1 MIINETT
8 FAMFDQI
15 DLIVSQLKKSA
26 VFQAYLVAKHQLA
39 HNQTAQAKVKA
50 LQEAK
55 ADYDQIKDYGQ
66 YAPDYRQVRRRA
78 QKAQRVV
85 ALDPSVA
92 VFRQCELD
100 LQTVLDEISV
110 TIANSIS
117 KDIMVATGNPFFET
131 GRPATHHCTI
141 KGE

>member
-8 FAMFDQI
+8 FAMLDQV
-15 DLIVSQLKKSA
+15 DLVSSKLKESS
-26 VFQAYLVAKHQLA
+26 VFQAYLVAKRRLA
-39 HNQTAQAKVKA
+39 QDQAAQIKVSA

-55 ADYDQIKDYGQ
+55 AAYDQIKDYGQ
-66 YAPDYRQVRRRA
+66 YAPDYRQLRRRA

-92 VFRQCELD
+92 TFRQCELD

-131 GRPATHHCTI
+131 GRPTAHHCTV